1 MRESRSKNQPARV
14 RPFTAVL
21 GMCALAA
28 TLLLWTKLRLVNGIP
43 RTAVAEPLPA
53 LTPEPRPEPTP
64 APSPEIASS
73 GASSPNAE
81 RAALPK
87 GDAPPSQNEDWSRR
101 DRIPP
106 FE

>member
-1 MRESRSKNQPARV
+1 MSQSRSQNPRARV

-43 RTAVAEPLPA
+43 RTAVADPA
-53 LTPEPRPEPTP
+53 MEMARPG
-64 APSPEIASS
+64 APKP
-73 GASSPNAE
+73 GGQRP
-81 RAALPK
+81 ALPK
-87 GDAPPSQNEDWSRR
+87 ADAPPTPNEDWSKR

>member
-1 MRESRSKNQPARV
+1 VRESRSKNQSARV

-43 RTAVAEPLPA
+43 RTAVAEPM
-53 LTPEPRPEPTP
+53 PEMVDSTP
-64 APSPEIASS
+64 A
-73 GASSPNAE
+73 SPNAE
-81 RAALPK
+81 RPSLPK
-87 GDAPPSQNEDWSRR
+87 GDAPPGPNEDWSER

>member
-1 MRESRSKNQPARV
+1 MSTSRSQNHRSRV

-43 RTAVAEPLPA
+43 RTAVADPA
-53 LTPEPRPEPTP
+53 IETLRP
-64 APSPEIASS
+64 AGQKPSATRP
-73 GASSPNAE
+73 
-81 RAALPK
+81 ALPK
-87 GDAPPSQNEDWSRR
+87 SDAAPTPNQDWSKH

>member
-1 MRESRSKNQPARV
+1 MRQSRSQNHRARV

-43 RTAVAEPLPA
+43 RTAVAD
-53 LTPEPRPEPTP
+53 
-64 APSPEIASS
+64 PSVLIERSGVPKSS
-73 GASSPNAE
+73 GQRP
-81 RAALPK
+81 ALPK
-87 GDAPPSQNEDWSRR
+87 ADAPPTPNEDWSKH